1 MSQGQVIDL
10 MREAFFITLLL
21 SGPVLLVGL
30 VTGLI
35 VSIVQTA
42 TSIQEQTLTFVPKAI
57 TISLILILLGP
68 WMLTNMVDYVS
79 RLFVFIATLGR

>member
-30 VTGLI
+30 VTGLV
-35 VSIVQTA
+35 VSIIQTA

-57 TISLILILLGP
+57 TIALVLILLGP